1 MSISLNSFS
10 LILNGNIKKKDMS
23 LYTDNHT
30 PNFRLTI
37 IIIIMIIVVVV
48 VVAFEQ
54 SSSRSRVW
62 TVKSTG
68 PEMVQP

>member
-1 MSISLNSFS
+1 
-10 LILNGNIKKKDMS
+10 MS

-30 PNFRLTI
+30 PNFRLT
-37 IIIIMIIVVVV
+37 IIIMIIVVVV